1 MKPTT
6 SDPAYLLR
14 IIYMRYL
21 YVEFV
26 CKYLCIYRIY
36 IIRSRYLK
44 NVTAHVYSAMLEADP
59 HATWVIQGWL
69 FQ

>member
-1 MKPTT
+1 MFCTIRYNYTSSLYNVDLYNEMKPTT
-6 SDPAYLLR
+6 SDPA
-14 IIYMRYL
+14 
-21 YVEFV
+21 
-26 CKYLCIYRIY
+26 
-36 IIRSRYLK
+36 YLK